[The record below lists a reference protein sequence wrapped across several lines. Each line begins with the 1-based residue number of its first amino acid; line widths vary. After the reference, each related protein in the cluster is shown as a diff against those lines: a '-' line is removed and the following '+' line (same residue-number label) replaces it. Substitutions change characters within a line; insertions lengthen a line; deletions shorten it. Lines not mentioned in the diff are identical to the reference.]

1 MKREEAL
8 EYMNRYLDHDLT
20 KEETDTLFRHLG
32 ESPEAQEDF
41 EFLQGLSDQLESLP
55 DVKPPVSLVD
65 SILPKLD
72 EIDRF
77 AAIAAPEAQPEKL
90 SEMES
95 KRMLEEQVPKRRRAA
110 TFWRSTLGRTVGGTA
125 VAAAVLGIFVIN
137 YEPKEMPNA
146 EMSSTAA
153 VTGATDDT
161 LVPSDGAQTESAT
174 TDPSTEVESVQPEAQ
189 AESGE
194 NKLRQNEAQ
203 TEPEETPSASEKET
217 APETTPSASQEG
229 TTTDEPTSGSSN
241 DTREPAA
248 GSQSTDSGTA
258 DSTVP
263 DSGTSSNDAKSG
275 DASQQP
281 AAPKTN
287 ASPDTGGISRKNPG
301 TSDSS
306 QPSGNQQDKKAP
318 AVESTPPATPP
329 ASPPAQGDT
338 EEEAADEE
346 GQPSEGIG
354 TFSLEDNNP
363 TDRESATAPNNGS
376 DAMDSQVY
384 SLTIAPLEWVSPD
397 STYVITYS
405 TNTLKLLNGDHSKEL
420 NSRKVDGEVTG
431 GIWSADG
438 KTFTYDLVKADGT
451 TAQGTWKIEEVT
463 LEQGGK

>member
-32 ESPEAQEDF
+32 ESPEAREDF

-72 EIDRF
+72 EIDRL

-95 KRMLEEQVPKRRRAA
+95 KRMLGEQVPKRRRAA
-110 TFWRSTLGRTVGGTA
+110 AFWRSTLGRTVGGTA
-125 VAAAVLGIFVIN
+125 VAAAVLGIFVVN

-153 VTGATDDT
+153 VTGATDET
-161 LVPSDGAQTESAT
+161 LMPSGGAQTESAT

-189 AESGE
+189 LEPNE

-203 TEPEETPSASEKET
+203 TEPENIPSASEEET
-217 APETTPSASQEG
+217 TGQETTPSAAQEG
-229 TTTDEPTSGSSN
+229 RTTDEPASDSSN

-248 GSQSTDSGTA
+248 GSKPTDSGA
-258 DSTVP
+258 ANSTVP

-275 DASQQP
+275 DTSQQP

-287 ASPDTGGISRKNPG
+287 ASPDTGGTARKNPG
-301 TSDSS
+301 TSDSN
-306 QPSGNQQDKKAP
+306 QPSENKKDKKAP
-318 AVESTPPATPP
+318 AIESNPP
-329 ASPPAQGDT
+329 ASPPVQGDT
-338 EEEAADEE
+338 EEGAADEE

-354 TFSLEDNNP
+354 TFSLEDKNP
-363 TDRESATAPNNGS
+363 TDRESATAPNNESG
-376 DAMDSQVY
+376 ATDSRIY
-384 SLTIAPLEWVSPD
+384 SLTIAPQEWASPD
-397 STYVITYS
+397 GTYVIVYS
-405 TNTLKLLNGDHSKEL
+405 PNTLKLLKGDRSEEL
-420 NSRKVDGEVTG
+420 NTHKVDGEVNG
-431 GIWSADG
+431 GAWSADG

-451 TAQGTWKIEEVT
+451 TAQGIWKIEEVT